1 MRDWTD
7 PDDIL
12 AWLQRRWNAGDILAP
27 RVTGANPYPLEL
39 RLRRPKAADVTE
51 RFGEVMDWV
60 RALQGRSRSALG
72 YGYELRF
79 ETRRSRVQGEH
90 RIPVVA
96 VVPSEADA
104 LRLLR
109 CGAESERFQRAA
121 DATLARFP
129 ELRAWIARRPLQ
141 LLEHADAWG
150 RILGVLDWFRG
161 HPRPGLYLR
170 QLEIPGVDSKFIEQ
184 RPGLLTELLDQILP
198 DVAIDSRATG
208 TRAFARRYG
217 LRTDSRLIRFR
228 ILDPGLF
235 IGGLSDLSVLPAEFA
250 RLALPAERVFVT
262 ENRINGL
269 AFPQCPRSIVI
280 FGLGYGLDALGDAA
294 WLHDAE
300 LHYWGDIDTHGF
312 GILERFRATFPE
324 ARSMLMDRATLLDH
338 RELWG
343 REDADKRYR
352 GAPTRLTAEERAL
365 FEDLVDDRLGERV
378 RLEQERVSFT
388 ALRAALPDAGG
399 AAPIRLP

>member
-1 MRDWTD
+1 MGDWTD
-7 PDDIL
+7 TGDIH

-27 RVTGANPYPLEL
+27 RVTGDDPYPLEL

-60 RALQGRSRSALG
+60 RALQAGSRSALG
-72 YGYELRF
+72 YGYELTF

-90 RIPVVA
+90 RMPVA
-96 VVPSEADA
+96 GVVPSEADA

-109 CGAESERFQRAA
+109 RGAEAERFQRAA
-121 DATLARFP
+121 DITLARFP

-141 LLEHADAWG
+141 LLEHADVWERVIA
-150 RILGVLDWFRG
+150 VLDWFQA
-161 HPRPGLYLR
+161 HPRAGLYLR

-184 RPGLLTELLDQILP
+184 RRGLLTELLDEILP
-198 DVAIDSRATG
+198 VEAIDPQATG

-217 LRTDSRLIRFR
+217 LRTDRRLIRFR
-228 ILDPGLF
+228 ILDSALYLS
-235 IGGLSDLSVLPAEFA
+235 GLSDLSVLPEEFA
-250 RLALPAERVFVT
+250 RLALPVERAFVT

-269 AFPQCPRSIVI
+269 AFPDCSRSIVI
-280 FGLGYGLDALGDAA
+280 FGLGYGLDTLGDAS
-294 WLHDAE
+294 WLHAVD

-312 GILERFRATFPE
+312 GILNRFRATFSE

-343 REDADKRYR
+343 QEDADKRYR
-352 GAPTRLTAEERAL
+352 GEPTRLTAEERAL
-365 FEDLVDDRLGERV
+365 FEDLARDRLGERV
-378 RLEQERVSFT
+378 RLEQERVNFG
-388 ALRAALPDAGG
+388 ALRAALPD
-399 AAPIRLP
+399 